1 MNALIST
8 AMITTTL
15 ALATPA
21 FAQEA
26 ARLRGE
32 VTSTSGDTVTV
43 TNQGGD
49 SYDVTLTDDFSVL
62 VYEYIEIGDV
72 RQGDFLSIPST
83 EGEDGRKVAVS
94 INVFP
99 EALRGTGEGETAW
112 DLTEDSLMTNAT
124 VGEVVNASDGSVI
137 VVSYNGE
144 DEPVLVPEGTPI
156 TEFNIA
162 PDRDLAE
169 GDMAILFVTQEP
181 DGEISAN
188 LAGVAED
195 GSLPPV

>member
-1 MNALIST
+1 
-8 AMITTTL
+8 
-15 ALATPA
+15 
-21 FAQEA
+21 
-26 ARLRGE
+26 
-32 VTSTSGDTVTV
+32 
-43 TNQGGD
+43 
-49 SYDVTLTDDFSVL
+49 
-62 VYEYIEIGDV
+62 
-72 RQGDFLSIPST
+72 
-83 EGEDGRKVAVS
+83 
-94 INVFP
+94 
-99 EALRGTGEGETAW
+99 
-112 DLTEDSLMTNAT
+112 

>member
-1 MNALIST
+1 
-8 AMITTTL
+8 MITTTL

-21 FAQEA
+21 FAQET

-43 TNQGGD
+43 TTQGGD

-162 PDRDLAE
+162 PDRDLSE

-181 DGEISAN
+181 DGGISAN

>member
-21 FAQEA
+21 FAQET

-43 TNQGGD
+43 TTQGGD

-162 PDRDLAE
+162 PDRDLSE

-181 DGEISAN
+181 DGGISAN